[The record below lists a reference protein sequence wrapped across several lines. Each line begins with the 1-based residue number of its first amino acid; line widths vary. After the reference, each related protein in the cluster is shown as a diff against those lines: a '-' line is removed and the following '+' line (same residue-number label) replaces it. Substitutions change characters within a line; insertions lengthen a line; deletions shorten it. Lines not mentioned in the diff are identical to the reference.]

1 MKKFLLTLGTL
12 LVASSPVLAQES
24 GDENAENRTVIFTYL
39 GSYSNQYFN
48 HADFSQYPK
57 RFSSPGIEGYSVTA
71 LVYFPQEIVEK
82 YAGYKVTSMFAVSG
96 SSTEGE
102 HRNLFIDAQMI
113 FTEEKESRSFHYEKI
128 KFPETAFTWTRF
140 DLEKPVE
147 IEADRPF
154 YAGFAGV
161 LTDQYSAPFV
171 YCGYEADEADGVSS
185 WVQLGPNG
193 WFDMSKT
200 NMKLTKYG
208 PLMIEFVF
216 TKGEGDVEHAV
227 YEGPKG
233 YIADVEEGVFTGSG
247 VEVVTAVDYQATVVD
262 GGLMIQGSFNNAAV
276 YNVSGIKVAEASANT
291 TVNLPAGLYIVNVD
305 GKNAGKYFVK

>member
-1 MKKFLLTLGTL
+1 MKKFLLTLGAL
-12 LVASSPVLAQES
+12 LVAASPVLAQES

-48 HADFSQYPK
+48 HADFKQYPK
-57 RFSSPGIEGYSVTA
+57 RYAGVGIENYSISA

-96 SSTEGE
+96 AMTEGDQK
-102 HRNLFIDAQMI
+102 NVFIDAQMI
-113 FTEEKESRSFHYEKI
+113 FTEEKDQRSFHYEKI
-128 KFPETAFTWTRF
+128 KFPETEFTWTKF

-161 LTDQYSAPFV
+161 IPDQFSAPFV
-171 YCGYEADEADGVSS
+171 YCGYKADAEDGVSA
-185 WVQLGPNG
+185 WAQTGPNG
-193 WFDMSKT
+193 WYDYSKW
-200 NMKLTKYG
+200 NG

-276 YNVSGIKVAEASANT
+276 YNVSGVKVAEASANT